1 MSLTSLLQEKG
12 ASISKRATTNH
23 PSRYRILVINPGST
37 SLKLLCQNHVESLS
51 QEISK
56 LGSLTITQLMDL
68 TRYWLQDI
76 GGLQVSDLDAVA
88 FMPGAGLQ
96 SVNKLGIYGMDAKML
111 DDLNHPTFDHASNN
125 AGIIAY
131 SLVTSVS
138 GKEIPC
144 YTQDLITTH
153 QLCPE
158 ASVSGHARFPRIQRI
173 HALNLTSALRKAAEE
188 LEINFDRMNAIG
200 VQWGGGIGLAG
211 LRNGRYE
218 DFVDAGGES
227 MSPNR
232 SGGPH
237 FNVMRMVDY
246 MKAER
251 EAGRDVDPKVL
262 EKMLMKTGGLMSYT
276 GTDDVEV
283 IQNIRENVET
293 AKAYYAE
300 KKDFFNDLFRSWNL
314 NVPEASAPK
323 QVMRLCGLV
332 LNSMLYQ
339 IGKEVGGLRS
349 SLFAGES
356 LDAIVVTGGIA
367 KSKALAHDLKVKYLD
382 QFEEDGTAIRIYPG
396 QDELEVL
403 RDGAIKA
410 LENPGIVHN
419 YSSSIIQNPNALLFK

>member
-1 MSLTSLLQEKG
+1 MNLTELLVKTKVGMGPQ
-12 ASISKRATTNH
+12 KRTEH
-23 PSRYRILVINPGST
+23 PSKHKVLVVNSGST
-37 SLKLLCQNHVESLS
+37 GLKLLAQTEKEYLT
-51 QEISK
+51 QEISRV
-56 LGSLTITQLMDL
+56 GSLNMTELIDL
-68 TRYWLQDI
+68 TLGWFNTFS
-76 GGLQVSDLDAVA
+76 GMQVSDLDAVA

-96 SVNKLGIYGMDAKML
+96 SVDKLGIYQMNAQML
-111 DDLNHPTFDHASNN
+111 DDLNHPTFNHASNN

-131 SLVTSVS
+131 SLVTCIS

-158 ASVSGHARFPRIQRI
+158 ASISGHALFPRIQRI

-188 LEINFDRMNAIG
+188 LGIDFDRMNAIG

-218 DFVDAGGES
+218 DFIDAGGES

-237 FNVMRMVDY
+237 LNVMRVVDY
-246 MKAER
+246 IKAER
-251 EAGRDVDPKVL
+251 KAGRDVDPVIL
-262 EKMLMKTGGLMSYT
+262 EKMLMKEGGLMSYT

-283 IQNIRENVET
+283 IQNIRENLEI
-293 AKAYYAE
+293 ARAYYAG

-314 NVPEASAPK
+314 KVPEAEAPR
-323 QVMRLCGLV
+323 QVMRLCGRV
-332 LNSMLYQ
+332 LDSMLYQ
-339 IGKEVGGLRS
+339 IGKGVGGLKS
-349 SLFAGES
+349 SLFADDP

-367 KSKALAHDLKVKYLD
+367 QSKSLAHDLKVRYLN
-382 QFEEDGTAIRIYPG
+382 QFENEGIQIRFYPG
-396 QDELEVL
+396 QAELEVL
-403 RDGAIKA
+403 RDGAIEA
-410 LENPGIVHN
+410 LEHPDRVQN